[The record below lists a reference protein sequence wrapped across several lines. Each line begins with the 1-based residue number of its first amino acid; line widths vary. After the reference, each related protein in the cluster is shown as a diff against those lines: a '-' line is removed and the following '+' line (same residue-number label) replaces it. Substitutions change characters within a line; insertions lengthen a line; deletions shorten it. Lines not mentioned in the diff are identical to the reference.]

1 MTDTFMSGWGAAENK
16 TSKYVVVCDTFEQ
29 AKEIYKN
36 LKAEKN
42 SEMRYI
48 RLSKNKPQYNPKW
61 YRVDY
66 TTYADAK
73 RWHDKYINVK
83 VPKDAI
89 DKLEITRKK

>member
-1 MTDTFMSGWGAAENK
+1 MTTKYYVTMTDTFMSGWGAAKDK
-16 TSKYVVVCDTFEQ
+16 TSKYVVVCDTYEQ

-48 RLSKNKPQYNPKW
+48 RLSKNKPQYSPKW

-66 TTYADAK
+66 TNYADAK
-73 RWHDKYINVK
+73 RWHN
-83 VPKDAI
+83 
-89 DKLEITRKK
+89 KLSK